1 MQSRLNP
8 RRADI
13 AKLLWMQCLFYWIQ
27 HQMTISPICLRGF
40 YRRACNVRRQWTGT
54 RPPNI
59 LMFAAWHYR
68 EGAVR
73 RIGAFFAVNFLH

>member
-1 MQSRLNP
+1 MQWRLNP
-8 RRADI
+8 RQAVI
-13 AKLLWMQCLFYWIQ
+13 AKLLWMQYLFYWMQ
-27 HQMTISPICLRGF
+27 DQMTISHICLCGF

-68 EGAVR
+68 TAAVR
-73 RIGAFFAVNFLH
+73 RNGAFFAVNFLH